1 MTAARPTTRRT
12 WLALGGAVAAHL
24 VFGLFWSWD
33 RDYPILERVSTAAG
47 QPAEPPDG
55 SALAQVALLDA
66 PVDPLRPIAGAED
79 RAPTG
84 AGHPLPAADVDSPG
98 DSAAARAGG
107 AIAGAESISDQHY
120 RRATTEQPWSD
131 PDLTQQQRLR
141 NATRARSEEAILR
154 APERG
159 IDQRTA
165 PARPLAEDGAERGR
179 PGQDR
184 GTAQPIDGA
193 PGVDWSR
200 MDPRYQQGAGA
211 RVAQRSPG
219 AVQPEPTDGFVLER
233 GATSADALRDGR
245 AGDTRTVAAASA
257 ERDPLPADL
266 ITPRSG
272 GDTGDGFRGRE
283 RVGHSAQGEG
293 RGSAATTAEIATGAG
308 TAMWARRDD
317 PYFRRFHDRL
327 DREVRFPRQLAIR
340 LEQGQLV
347 ARFVLRADGTLAD
360 IELTKPSGFAEF
372 DRELVRALRALSPLG
387 PVPRSFL
394 GRRDRVAVLLD
405 YEFKNPVIR

>member
-1 MTAARPTTRRT
+1 
-12 WLALGGAVAAHL
+12 
-24 VFGLFWSWD
+24 VFGLFWSWE
-33 RDYPILERVSTAAG
+33 RDYPILEQTSVAAG
-47 QPAEPPDG
+47 QPVEPPDAA
-55 SALAQVALLDA
+55 ALAHVALVDA
-66 PVDPLRPIAGAED
+66 PVDPLRPLAGAED

-98 DSAAARAGG
+98 DTAAARAGG
-107 AIAGAESISDQHY
+107 AGAGPESVSDQHY
-120 RRATTEQPWSD
+120 LRATTEQPWSD
-131 PDLTQQQRLR
+131 PTITQQQRLR

-159 IDQRTA
+159 IAQRTA
-165 PARPLAEDGAERGR
+165 PARPRADDGAERGR

-184 GTAQPIDGA
+184 GTAQAIEGA

-200 MDPRYQQGAGA
+200 MDPRYQQGAGE
-211 RVAQRSPG
+211 RVPQRSPG
-219 AVQPEPTDGFVLER
+219 AVQPEPAQGFVIER

-245 AGDTRTVAAASA
+245 AGDTRTVAGASA

-272 GDTGDGFRGRE
+272 GDSGDGFRGRE
-283 RVGHSAQGEG
+283 RVGHSAQGHG
-293 RGSAATTAEIATGAG
+293 RGSAATSAEIATGAG

-347 ARFVLRADGTLAD
+347 ARFVLRADGSLAD
-360 IELTKPSGFAEF
+360 IEVTKPSGFAEF